1 MKSEVIKRS
10 VAIAG
15 HKTSVT
21 LEDSFWEA
29 LRDIA
34 AAESRTLSQVLGEID
49 GGRQSANL
57 SSHVRLFVL
66 EHYRQKISKRAV
78 MRSLGASS

>member
-1 MKSEVIKRS
+1 MKSGVIKRS

-21 LEDSFWEA
+21 LEDGFWLA

-34 AAESRTLSQVLGEID
+34 DEEHCSLSQLLGEID
-49 GGRQSANL
+49 RKRQSANL
-57 SSHVRLFVL
+57 SSHIRLFVL
-66 EHYRQKISKRAV
+66 DHYRQKKRTPPSA
-78 MRSLGASS
+78 A